1 MQRILFLGMA
11 LALLGLTWPP
21 PAPAQSTT
29 RALEPAALVTAS
41 AARANPSVRPLGV
54 SAPASVP
61 TVVESTPTLLSYS
74 TPAQVQLATTD
85 GWQLVY
91 AAMPGQR
98 SKGSYA
104 RLLELA
110 RTEPKRLGATIS
122 SFHGQVAGPCVAVK
136 ILEDEIVDCELK
148 VWCQEHGVG
157 EIPDAHGHNI
167 HAFSTAQMQHIV
179 VAMTPMK
186 QERMVAL
193 ENSDTTV
200 AYYYK

>member
-1 MQRILFLGMA
+1 MQRTLFFAISMA
-11 LALLGLTWPP
+11 SLGLMWPP
-21 PAPAQSTT
+21 PAPAQSTS
-29 RALEPAALVTAS
+29 RALQPAELVTAS
-41 AARANPSVRPLGV
+41 AARPVANSRALTPSP
-54 SAPASVP
+54 STSVE
-61 TVVESTPTLLSYS
+61 VTPTQISYTTASQTQLS
-74 TPAQVQLATTD
+74 PGE

-91 AAMPGQR
+91 AAMPG
-98 SKGSYA
+98 SAGKGSYA

-110 RTEPKRLGATIS
+110 RTEPKRLGVTIS
-122 SFHGQVAGPCVAVK
+122 SFHGQVAGPCASVRV
-136 ILEDEIVDCELK
+136 LEDDIVDCELK

-179 VAMTPMK
+179 VAMTPMR